1 MSYDNEKQVIIS
13 KVVSDNPQAPALRV
27 DVLIDGVKY
36 TAGVWAWERKDG
48 SKILDKAGN
57 GKYIGKLVPDT
68 WEANQDQQGI
78 VEANKALNA
87 KPSVNFNEDDIPF

>member
-48 SKILDKAGN
+48 TKILDKAGN

-87 KPSVNFNEDDIPF
+87 KADFTDDDIPF